1 MGVFLT
7 QIKYFYL
14 DQLFKSKGGNVM
26 SSFQLPKLSYDYDEL
41 EPHIDSNTLAIHH
54 GKHHATYVNNLNA
67 TLENY
72 TELHNKSLEELL
84 CNLDA
89 LPKEIVTA
97 VRNNGGGHYCHSLFW
112 EVMSPR
118 GGGEPNGDV
127 AKVID
132 YYFNT
137 FDNLKDQL
145 SKAAISRFG
154 SGYGWLVLD
163 GEELSVMSTP
173 NQDTPLQEGKI
184 PLLVIDVW
192 EHAYYLKY
200 QNRRPEFVTNWW
212 HTVNWDQVNE
222 KYLQAIQ
229 SQKH

>member
-7 QIKYFYL
+7 QVKYFYL
-14 DQLFKSKGGNVM
+14 DQIFKSKGGNVM

-97 VRNNGGGHYCHSLFW
+97 VRNNGGGHYCHSLF
-112 EVMSPR
+112 
-118 GGGEPNGDV
+118 
-127 AKVID
+127 
-132 YYFNT
+132 
-137 FDNLKDQL
+137 
-145 SKAAISRFG
+145 
-154 SGYGWLVLD
+154 
-163 GEELSVMSTP
+163 
-173 NQDTPLQEGKI
+173 GK
-184 PLLVIDVW
+184 
-192 EHAYYLKY
+192 
-200 QNRRPEFVTNWW
+200 
-212 HTVNWDQVNE
+212 
-222 KYLQAIQ
+222 
-229 SQKH
+229 